1 MRYSGQYLLLIEGYL
16 KAIFFILLKFIIENM
31 SLILLLLLV
40 ILKLIHSYECYDNLI
55 IGTATNYNIDKLF
68 SFVTSFRYSGTIL
81 NSKLLL
87 LLHDSQRNDYEL
99 LHFLKRY
106 NVEIEY
112 VIPDHHIYH
121 FRFQWIRKYLRE
133 TTSRFC
139 NVLLTDVR
147 GMF

>member
-1 MRYSGQYLLLIEGYL
+1 MP
-16 KAIFFILLKFIIENM
+16 
-31 SLILLLLLV
+31 LILLLLLL
-40 ILKLIHSYECYDNLI
+40 LKLIHSYDECYDNLI

-81 NSKLLL
+81 NAKLLL

-99 LHFLKRY
+99 THFLKRH

-112 VIPDHHIYH
+112 VIPDRHIYY
-121 FRFQWIRKYLRE
+121 FRFQWIRKYLGE
-133 TTSRFC
+133 TSSRFC

-147 GMF
+147 GMINSSILS